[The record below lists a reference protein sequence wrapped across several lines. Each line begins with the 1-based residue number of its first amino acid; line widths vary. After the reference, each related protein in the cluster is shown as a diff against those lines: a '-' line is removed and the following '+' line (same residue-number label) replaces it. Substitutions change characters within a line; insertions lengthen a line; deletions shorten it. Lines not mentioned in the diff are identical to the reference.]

1 MGTHQWH
8 GAARRRACVTHVML
22 LQVEAEKREID
33 TEQHLKVMA
42 DKETVRTLL
51 LYLFSCGSR
60 C

>member
-1 MGTHQWH
+1 
-8 GAARRRACVTHVML
+8 ML